1 MGTLEYEEEPDYNWV
16 RRLFKDLFDRQ
27 GFVNNR
33 VMDWA
38 EKHKY

>member
-1 MGTLEYEEEPDYNWV
+1 MRTLEYEEEPDYIWL
-16 RRLFKDLFDRQ
+16 RQLFKDLFEDK

-38 EKHKY
+38 ERHKH